1 VGTVASLALV
11 RALRGMV
18 FGVSTFDPF
27 TLLASA
33 IVLVAIAIGACVVPA
48 RRAARVD
55 PIVTLTGE

>member
-1 VGTVASLALV
+1 
-11 RALRGMV
+11 MV

-27 TLLASA
+27 TLLVSA